1 MLIGRDEE
9 LGILA
14 ATVAHA
20 RAGRSRVAVV
30 SGAPGSG
37 KSALLDA
44 ASETLAPEATVLR
57 AAGHVAESD
66 LPYAGLHQLL
76 APYESTLAAHPDPRA
91 HALAGAVA
99 FSLGDPTDRL
109 PVASSLVWFLS
120 ELATAGLVAVAVDD
134 VQWLDAST
142 RQALVFAARR
152 LDADPVVFWFV
163 TRAPVSE
170 ELRGIGTTTV
180 LMPLSREE
188 SRELLRLRHP
198 GMSAV
203 VAERIAVEAGGLPLA
218 LAEAP
223 LDLRDEQRRGREP
236 LPARLRIGPSLESLY
251 APRIEALSQSSRFAV
266 LLVAL
271 DDLDG
276 ATTNRALSA
285 AGLTSV
291 DLDPAERLGLVTP
304 RDGSWVPVHPTLGAA
319 VKAAATVGDLERAH
333 SILAT
338 CFRDDPVRHAAHLRH
353 VGQVGDASIVAAL
366 VAAAEQ
372 ATRQGAPAEAALAW
386 ESAAAH
392 EPSAAER
399 SRLVALAA
407 QAYMQARAAGPATRL
422 LRTLVASAPH
432 ELDRARWATLLVMA
446 ALWSQDEPPVESDH
460 FARLGLDLVR
470 RGGEPAAVG
479 LDLVIS
485 LVSHGMAWGDVARA
499 TAYADP
505 LRTLVPE
512 EQFPV
517 EQRALLDVLDLM
529 TGAEGAGEFLRGD
542 WLGSVDGARSDPTLA
557 LGFAGLG
564 LAHLG
569 DLDGCVEVARRCE
582 ELARVTGGQSA
593 ARLSTNAITMIVWER
608 RGEWSRAVLEL
619 SAAGQAARDHDF
631 TGPYAHILLRH
642 AYIRACQGLAD
653 ECQALLARGAEV
665 TERQS
670 PALAHSEACVRGM
683 LLLSTADFSAA
694 ATVLEQAAALE
705 RATGGENLAYTSRFV
720 NQFEAYWHCGR
731 EGELLGE
738 LDEYERRATRDQH
751 GLSLAWAARCRALL
765 AGPADVDAGFE
776 EAVRLHDEATYGF
789 ERARAQL
796 SWGLRLRRLR
806 RKADARV
813 QLDAALAEFV
823 RLGADAWEA
832 RARSELAACGSRR
845 ANVVDAASPLAA
857 LTPREFE
864 VAREVVAGMSNADAA
879 ERLVISQRTVE
890 YHLASVFRK
899 LGIRERT
906 ALSTFFD

>member
-9 LGILA
+9 LAILA
-14 ATVAHA
+14 TSVADA
-20 RAGRSRVAVV
+20 FAGRSRVTVV
-30 SGAPGSG
+30 AGAPGCG

-44 ASETLAPEATVLR
+44 ATEELAPEVTVLR

-76 APYESTLAAHPDPRA
+76 APYEPILAAHPDPRA
-91 HALAGAVA
+91 HALAAAVA
-99 FSLGDPTDRL
+99 FSLGDPAERL

-120 ELATAGLVAVAVDD
+120 ELASSGPVAVAVDD

-152 LDADPVVFWFV
+152 LDADRVAFWFV
-163 TRAPVSE
+163 TREPVSE
-170 ELRGIGTTTV
+170 ELRGVGTTIV
-180 LMPLSREE
+180 LPPLSREE
-188 SRELLRLRHP
+188 SLSLLRLRHP

-236 LPARLRIGPSLESLY
+236 LPERLRIGPSLESLY
-251 APRIEALSQSSRFAV
+251 APRIEALSDSGRFAV

-271 DDLDG
+271 DDLDRD
-276 ATTNRALSA
+276 ATARALEA
-285 AGLTSV
+285 AGLAPD
-291 DLDPAERLGLVTP
+291 DLDRAERLGLVTP
-304 RDGSWVPVHPTLGAA
+304 RDGGWVPVHPTLGAA
-319 VKAAATVGDLERAH
+319 VLGVATAGDLDRAH
-333 SILAT
+333 SILAD

-353 VGQVGDASIVAAL
+353 VGQVAAPRIVAAL

-386 ESAAAH
+386 EAAAAH
-392 EPSAAER
+392 ETSVPGR
-399 SRLVALAA
+399 GDLLALAA
-407 QAYMQARAAGPATRL
+407 QAYMQARAAGPAVRL
-422 LRTLVASAPH
+422 LRTLVTDAPD
-432 ELDRARWATLLVMA
+432 ELARARWATLLVMA
-446 ALWSQDEPPVESDH
+446 VLWSQDEPPAESDEL
-460 FARLGLDLVR
+460 ARLGLDLVR
-470 RGGEPAAVG
+470 RGDEAALVG
-479 LDLVIS
+479 RELVVA
-485 LVSHGMAWGDVARA
+485 LVSLGMAWGDLAPA
-499 TAYADP
+499 TGYADQ
-505 LRTLVPE
+505 LRTLVAPQQIPAE
-512 EQFPV
+512 H
-517 EQRALLDVLDLM
+517 RALLDVLDLM
-529 TGAEGAGEFLRGD
+529 VGAEGAGAFLRGG
-542 WLGSVDGARSDPTLA
+542 WLASVDGDRSDPTLA

-582 ELARVTGGQSA
+582 ELARVTGGESA
-593 ARLSTNAITMIVWER
+593 ARLSSNAITMIVWER

-642 AYIRACQGLAD
+642 AYIRACQGLGDA
-653 ECQALLARGAEV
+653 CRTLLARGREV

-683 LLLSTADFSAA
+683 LALSTADFATAA
-694 ATVLEQAAALE
+694 EILEHAAALE

-731 EGELLGE
+731 EAELLDE
-738 LDEYERRATRDQH
+738 LEAYEARAGRDQH
-751 GLSLAWAARCRALL
+751 ALSLAWAARCRALL
-765 AGPADVDAGFE
+765 SGPAELDAGFE
-776 EAVRLHDEATYGF
+776 RAVRLHDEATYGF

-813 QLDAALAEFV
+813 QLDAALSEFV
-823 RLGADAWEA
+823 RLGAEAWEA
-832 RARSELAACGSRR
+832 RTRSELAACGSRR
-845 ANVVDAASPLAA
+845 AHVDDAASPLAA

-864 VAREVVAGMSNADAA
+864 VAREVGAGMSNADAA

-899 LGIRERT
+899 LGIRERA
-906 ALSTFFD
+906 ALATYFD